1 MGRVFSYH
9 SKRINPGGGWA
20 LETDPAGTGLS
31 FVSGSNGFVMTYL
44 TAPIG
49 GWSSN
54 TWHQIVL
61 SYSSSATL
69 LFIDGALAANGPG
82 LFFEPDLATRLAD
95 GFTVGSDHNGSGE
108 AGGVFD
114 ELATFNCPLNQAQV
128 TSNYPYPAILAQPAS
143 QTVAAADTVL
153 FSVAAG
159 SPSGLSYQWQL
170 NGVSLAWSAR
180 IGGVTGSRLSVA
192 DVSDADAGSYT
203 VVVGN
208 ALMSVTSAVA
218 VLTLNDAAR
227 LGQWYFTTTNW
238 LGQQGQSP
246 VVATNLALRQG
257 WSTNALWLDTNVPA
271 RLVYRDLETNVST
284 NFYPANID
292 FHTGSVIWWFK
303 PDWNSTNGPTNA
315 ARLIDVASTNSS
327 STNEWWVAVGVGGTN
342 LTFNTSSNG
351 VATVQETGTIGWAS
365 NTWHQVVLTY
375 DSNYSSLYVDG
386 NWAATGGGVT
396 NWPGRLAATNQG
408 FAVGSDLSGN
418 SQMRGVLADLETYN
432 YELGI
437 GDIEASFNAIEL
449 GGAVYSAGFASKYS
463 SNEFVMASIGGW
475 PSASMM
481 ILVNSTNT
489 NSGTWIPFNAWPTV
503 DLGTGGDGLRT
514 VNFYFQGLGG
524 LTSRVTK
531 RIWLDTTPPVLTITA
546 PGSNTLNQPVLQL
559 QGYANEDL
567 YSISYDLNN
576 ANGSVS
582 NQNVLVLNRGF
593 DTNQWRLRTNSF
605 QAFDIGLTPGNNTI
619 TLHAMDWAGN
629 VTNVNYTY
637 VLDYSSKTNAP
648 VVILYWPTNG
658 SQIGGTSFTCRGSV
672 DDPTVT
678 LSAQITDA
686 NGDTNVVAGVVERN
700 GNFWVENLPLA
711 AGANTLTLTATD
723 ANNNVTNITSTVVQS
738 SVILTIAPASD
749 ITCQT
754 AVDVSG
760 TINSTGYSVWVNGLE
775 TTALNPC
782 GDGVWSWTVQ
792 NVPVNGTGTA
802 VFQAEAIATGGSCTG
817 GGGGTNSSLQNPGN
831 PFSAQCACVTEFCPD
846 KQPVI
851 VCTAYHQ
858 QSTTVCDLPVGAPS
872 GVSYNMTWTQNWS
885 EGVGG
890 DQFWTS
896 SIFRNDGGIPYE
908 NGNPYGGFS
917 WQSWRVDATGNGI
930 QSNGASWVNN
940 NYTDNVSTSSWLYGI
955 YLSSWNS
962 GRAAEYEG
970 GNSESLSPSP
980 GYDDGDVTDYYMQAL
995 AYVPG
1000 GKAVPGLYVVQF
1012 TCNASGAPSADWIDT
1027 IEGVGR
1033 ADQSWTTIPYQDITM
1048 AGGTLD
1054 TNGYYNEVVS
1064 SGSLPIDIT
1073 PSFDGGPGANNLNSA
1088 LTLASGGQSY
1098 YTFTVGAKKLR
1109 TIVVLIAAEPDPLT
1123 NTDGALDNAD
1133 QDIRLNQ
1140 KEYGWIVL
1148 KVDSIQDANTKL
1160 KGIASIDELDI
1171 VGHGSPGYQ
1180 GVGNNQ
1186 NEALQLANNGTV
1198 SGLGL
1203 FEGVTFS
1210 ASGVIILRGCKTAA
1224 GTTANPNAG
1233 KQFLQAI
1240 ANATVR
1246 TTEGY
1251 TGATT
1256 STLTTY
1262 QGLPA
1267 DGFGRAPE
1275 VTVKPQKQ

>member
-1 MGRVFSYH
+1 
-9 SKRINPGGGWA
+9 
-20 LETDPAGTGLS
+20 
-31 FVSGSNGFVMTYL
+31 
-44 TAPIG
+44 
-49 GWSSN
+49 
-54 TWHQIVL
+54 
-61 SYSSSATL
+61 
-69 LFIDGALAANGPG
+69 
-82 LFFEPDLATRLAD
+82 
-95 GFTVGSDHNGSGE
+95 
-108 AGGVFD
+108 
-114 ELATFNCPLNQAQV
+114 
-128 TSNYPYPAILAQPAS
+128 
-143 QTVAAADTVL
+143 
-153 FSVAAG
+153 
-159 SPSGLSYQWQL
+159 
-170 NGVSLAWSAR
+170 
-180 IGGVTGSRLSVA
+180 
-192 DVSDADAGSYT
+192 
-203 VVVGN
+203 
-208 ALMSVTSAVA
+208 
-218 VLTLNDAAR
+218 
-227 LGQWYFTTTNW
+227 
-238 LGQQGQSP
+238 
-246 VVATNLALRQG
+246 
-257 WSTNALWLDTNVPA
+257 
-271 RLVYRDLETNVST
+271 
-284 NFYPANID
+284 
-292 FHTGSVIWWFK
+292 
-303 PDWNSTNGPTNA
+303 
-315 ARLIDVASTNSS
+315 
-327 STNEWWVAVGVGGTN
+327 
-342 LTFNTSSNG
+342 
-351 VATVQETGTIGWAS
+351 
-365 NTWHQVVLTY
+365 
-375 DSNYSSLYVDG
+375 
-386 NWAATGGGVT
+386 
-396 NWPGRLAATNQG
+396 
-408 FAVGSDLSGN
+408 
-418 SQMRGVLADLETYN
+418 
-432 YELGI
+432 
-437 GDIEASFNAIEL
+437 
-449 GGAVYSAGFASKYS
+449 
-463 SNEFVMASIGGW
+463 
-475 PSASMM
+475 
-481 ILVNSTNT
+481 
-489 NSGTWIPFNAWPTV
+489 
-503 DLGTGGDGLRT
+503 
-514 VNFYFQGLGG
+514 
-524 LTSRVTK
+524 
-531 RIWLDTTPPVLTITA
+531 
-546 PGSNTLNQPVLQL
+546 
-559 QGYANEDL
+559 
-567 YSISYDLNN
+567 
-576 ANGSVS
+576 
-582 NQNVLVLNRGF
+582 
-593 DTNQWRLRTNSF
+593 
-605 QAFDIGLTPGNNTI
+605 
-619 TLHAMDWAGN
+619 
-629 VTNVNYTY
+629 
-637 VLDYSSKTNAP
+637 
-648 VVILYWPTNG
+648 
-658 SQIGGTSFTCRGSV
+658 
-672 DDPTVT
+672 
-678 LSAQITDA
+678 
-686 NGDTNVVAGVVERN
+686 VVERN

-723 ANNNVTNITSTVVQS
+723 ANNNVTSITSTVVQS

-908 NGNPYGGFS
+908 NGNPDGGFS
-917 WQSWRVDATGNGI
+917 WQCWRVDATGNGI

-970 GNSESLSPSP
+970 GNAESLSPSP